1 MENIDLNID
10 NYSLDD
16 ILGLFNISIQFTED
30 DLRKVYKTV
39 VMTHPDKSNMPPEY
53 FLFFTKAFKILKQLH
68 LYKKKRNINDTC
80 VSRERMYENVV
91 IGDERNDEHSKNKN
105 IEKVLNREDF
115 NSWFNNL
122 FEEVKSM
129 NTSKAEQGYGSW
141 LSSNEDIVEAN
152 AKNTSDISRCMESQ
166 REKVQSMIVYNG
178 VQTREAGQCDH
189 SYILDDDIPG
199 DFSSDVFSK
208 LRFEDLKKAHTECI
222 NPITEQQVADRLSSR
237 VTNTNDLQ
245 NMRTQQ
251 QNTIDWESSKTMYA
265 TQQLEKSARETSRA
279 FSLARQMEQ
288 SERQQQRWWAG
299 INQIEDAM

>member
-30 DLRKVYKTV
+30 DLRRVYKTV
-39 VMTHPDKSNMPPEY
+39 VMTHPDKSKMPPEY

-68 LYKKKRNINDTC
+68 LYKKKRNINDVC
-80 VSRERMYENVV
+80 VSRERINENVV
-91 IGDERNDEHSKNKN
+91 VCDERNVDNIDNKN
-105 IEKVLNREDF
+105 IEAALKREDF
-115 NSWFNNL
+115 NDWFNEL
-122 FEEVKSM
+122 FDEVKSM
-129 NTSKAEQGYGSW
+129 KTSKAEQGYGSW
-141 LSSNEDIVEAN
+141 LSSNEDIVEVN
-152 AKNTSDISRCMESQ
+152 AKNTSDIARCMEAQ
-166 REKVQSMIVYNG
+166 REKVQSMVVYNG
-178 VQTREAGQCDH
+178 VQMREAGQCGH
-189 SYILDDDIPG
+189 SYILEDDIPG

-208 LRFEDLKKAHTECI
+208 LRFEDLKKAHTESI
-222 NPITEQQVADRLSSR
+222 NPITEQQVAERLSSR

-251 QNTIDWESSKTMYA
+251 HNAIDWESSKTIYA

-299 INQIEDAM
+299 INQLEDAR